1 MEANKNVV
9 SRGRNV
15 AHLFLMLLFR
25 DDFQI
30 FKFVTYNQEVFYLLL
45 IYFTFGTWFLEGWG
59 GES

>member
-15 AHLFLMLLFR
+15 AHLFLMLLFG

-45 IYFTFGTWFLEGWG
+45 IYFTFGAWFLEGWV